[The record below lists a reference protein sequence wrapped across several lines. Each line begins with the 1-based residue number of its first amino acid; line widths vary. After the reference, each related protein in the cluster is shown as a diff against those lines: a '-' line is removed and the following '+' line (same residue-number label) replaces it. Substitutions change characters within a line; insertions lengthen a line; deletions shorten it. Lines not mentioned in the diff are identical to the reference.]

1 MPIIGFSIKKIEA
14 SRDAEPQSSLKA
26 NSTPKITDVKEIDIA
41 SLGQKALV
49 ISFEFKTEYEP
60 DIGKISISGDVLYMA
75 ANNKEI
81 LEQWKSKETMPDEAY
96 LEVVN
101 ALFRRCLVKAL
112 NLADDLQLPTPIQL
126 PFIRPKELE
135 GKKEK
140 K

>member
-49 ISFEFKTEYEP
+49 VSFEFKTEYEP
-60 DIGKISISGDVLYMA
+60 DIGKISISGEVLYMS
-75 ANNKEI
+75 NQNKEI
-81 LEQWKSKETMPDEAY
+81 LEQWKSKGTLPDEDY

-101 ALFRRCLVKAL
+101 ALFRRCL
-112 NLADDLQLPTPIQL
+112 
-126 PFIRPKELE
+126 
-135 GKKEK
+135 
-140 K
+140 